1 MMMMVLFAGSKHK
14 VVWCLMM
21 VHMRMVAIPVRMR
34 SYTTG
39 KPHSVTVRIRDEEWC
54 YKCLGVV
61 LL

>member
-1 MMMMVLFAGSKHK
+1 MVK
-14 VVWCLMM
+14 WCLMM
-21 VHMRMVAIPVRMR
+21 VHMRTVVIPVRMR